1 MVERKQTKIKFVGL
15 HAHSCFSVFDGLGY
29 PNEHMDF
36 AYENGMDALALTDH
50 GSANGLSYQ
59 VLHAK
64 KMKEQ
69 GKEFKPIFG
78 VEAYFH
84 PSIKQ
89 WKEQKEEIDA
99 NKKTKKKEEVTLTV
113 EDEAASKK
121 AEKNILNKRRH
132 LVLLAQNQTGL
143 NNIFTLISKSYKGDN
158 YYRYPRIDF
167 DLLEKHNEGIIASSA
182 CLGGIYAGDYWEN
195 RENGSEAVIQ
205 KMRETTKRMKSIFG
219 DRWYAEVQWNAIPE
233 QHELNQYVVQ
243 IAKEEGIKLVSTADS
258 HYPRPELWLE
268 RTLYKKIGWLN
279 VKDADRSLPTTLD
292 EIGYELY
299 PKNGDQMWES
309 YKQYSSQ
316 CNQEYDDNLILQSI
330 EETYKIA
337 HERIENF
344 LPDNSVKLPSF
355 VVPPGKN
362 ADQALAELAEKGLS
376 EKKLRKQVYRERME
390 HELTVIKENKFSQY
404 FLTMKAISDRANEL
418 MLTGPGRGSGAGSL
432 VCYLLGI
439 TQADPI
445 RWELQFERFMRKNQ
459 KDYPDIDYDAAEAS
473 RLKETLIEEW
483 GSDKV
488 VPITNWNTLQLKSL
502 IKDIAKFYDVPF
514 TEVNAVTGKM
524 IAEATP
530 LAKKKHGIK
539 AGLYNPTFQEVME
552 FSETLQRFL
561 NQYPDIKT
569 HVNTLYG
576 QVRSASRHA
585 GGVII
590 TEDVD
595 TCMPLINSG
604 GTIQTPWSEGQ
615 NVRHLEP
622 MGFIKFDILGL
633 ETLAMIES
641 AIYHVL
647 KRHKGIK
654 EPTFDDI
661 KEFYDENLHVDKIN
675 FEDQDVY
682 ENIFH
687 AGKWAGIFQFTESG
701 AQKFC
706 QKAKPRS
713 IIDLS
718 AITSIYRPGPLSADV
733 DKNYVTAK
741 ENPESVQYLHR
752 HVKDITES
760 TYGFLV
766 FQEQIASIAHKLGKD
781 LTLEEGNQLRKVLT
795 KKGTGKEAQVK
806 QNLFRK
812 FVDGC
817 VNKSIPKKS
826 AEKMWQTFEFFS
838 GYGFNKSHAVCYSI
852 ISFQCA
858 WLLNYYPAEWMAAFL
873 DKTSDK
879 EKEKAINTAKSF
891 GFKIKAI
898 DVNTSGDRWEIGEE
912 GKTLIQPITSIKG
925 FGDAA
930 YKEISSYRPFDTVE
944 QFLFHDYMSY
954 SKVNKKALDVL
965 CRVGALDSLID
976 ERFNGLKHFWSV
988 IAVDRPRTEKKF
1000 LENIGKYYEEGDFTE
1015 QEKIQFLTELTGL
1028 FPINR
1033 IMSQEI
1039 LDRLNERGIVPI
1051 AEYDPDLQYV
1061 WFIPRKI
1068 EAKKTV
1074 KGNTYWVVDVIDTTN
1089 TNTRIRCWSIRPRDE
1104 LAINRPY
1111 IAKLDYNDDFGFS
1124 TRSISKNFR
1133 LIG

>member
-1 MVERKQTKIKFVGL
+1 MVERKESKIKFVGL
-15 HAHSCFSVFDGLGY
+15 HAHSCYSVFDGLGY

-50 GSANGLSYQ
+50 GNMNGLSYQ

-89 WKEQKEEIDA
+89 WVEDKKEIDA
-99 NKKTKKKEEVTLTV
+99 KKKNKGKEEVTLTV
-113 EDEAASKK
+113 EDENASKK
-121 AEKNILNKRRH
+121 QEKDLLKKRCH
-132 LVLLAQNQTGL
+132 LILLAQNQTGL
-143 NNIFTLISKSYKGDN
+143 NNIFSLISKSYKGDN
-158 YYRYPRIDF
+158 YYRYPRIDYE
-167 DLLEKHNEGIIASSA
+167 LLEKHNEGIIASSA
-182 CLGGIYAGDYWEN
+182 CLGGVYAQDYWEC
-195 RENGSEAVIQ
+195 RDQGDDAVLE
-205 KMRETTKRMKSIFG
+205 KMRQTTREMTSIFG

-233 QHELNQYVVQ
+233 QHQLNQFVIQ
-243 IAKEEGIKLVSTADS
+243 TAKEFNLKLISTSDS
-258 HYPRPELWLE
+258 HYPRPDLWLD
-268 RTLYKKIGWLN
+268 RTLYKKLAWLN
-279 VKDADRSLPTTLD
+279 SKTSDRSLPSSL
-292 EIGYELY
+292 EEVGYELY
-299 PKNGDQMWES
+299 PRNGDQMWEA
-309 YKQYSSQ
+309 YKTYSSQ
-316 CNQEYDDNLILQSI
+316 CDQVYDDELILKSI
-330 EETYKIA
+330 EETYSIA
-337 HERIENF
+337 HNRIESF
-344 LPDNSVKLPSF
+344 MPDNSVKLPSF
-355 VVPPGKN
+355 VVPPGKT
-362 ADQALAELAEKGLS
+362 ADDALAELAELGLQ

-390 HELTVIKENKFSQY
+390 YELAVIKENKFSQY

-502 IKDIAKFYDVPF
+502 IKDIAKFYDIPF
-514 TEVNAVTGKM
+514 SEVNAVTGKM

-530 LAKKKHGIK
+530 LAKKKHNIK
-539 AGLYNPTFQEVME
+539 AGIYNPTFEEVME
-552 FSETLQRFL
+552 FSETLQGFL
-561 NQYPDIKT
+561 NKYPDVKT
-569 HVNTLYG
+569 HVNALYG

-654 EPTFDDI
+654 NPSFEDI
-661 KEFYDENLHVDKIN
+661 KEFYNENLHVDKVD
-675 FEDQDVY
+675 FEDQNVY

-687 AGKWAGIFQFTESG
+687 AGKWAGVFQFTESG
-701 AQKFC
+701 AQKFF

-733 DKNYVTAK
+733 DKNYVFAK
-741 ENPESVQYLHR
+741 ENPDSVQYLHK
-752 HVKDITES
+752 HVKEVTES
-760 TYGFLV
+760 TAGFLV

-781 LTLEEGNQLRKVLT
+781 LSLEEGNQLRKVLT
-795 KKGTGKEAQVK
+795 KKGTGKGAQVK
-806 QNLFRK
+806 EELFKK

-879 EKEKAINTAKSF
+879 EKEKAINIAKSF
-891 GFKIKAI
+891 GFKIKPI
-898 DVNTSGDRWEIGEE
+898 DVNSSTDQWEIAEDNV
-912 GKTLIQPITSIKG
+912 TLIQPMTSIKG

-930 YKEISSYRPFDTVE
+930 YKEISNYRPCNTVE
-944 QFLFHDYMSY
+944 ELLFHEYVSY
-954 SKVNKKALDVL
+954 SKLNKRALDVL

-976 ERFNGLKHFWSV
+976 DRFSGGKHFWSA
-988 IAVDRPRTEKKF
+988 IAVDRPRSEKKL
-1000 LENIGKYYEEGDFTE
+1000 LENIEKYYPEGDFSK
-1015 QEKIQFLTELTGL
+1015 QEKIVYLTELTGM
-1028 FPINR
+1028 FPITKVISTEMLEKLR
-1033 IMSQEI
+1033 
-1039 LDRLNERGIVPI
+1039 ERGIVPI
-1051 AEYDPDLQYV
+1051 AEYDPVLQYV
-1061 WFIPRKI
+1061 WFIPRGKV
-1068 EAKKTV
+1068 EKKSKTG
-1074 KGNTYWVVDVIDTTN
+1074 KTFWVLDVIDSTN
-1089 TNTRIRCWSIRPRDE
+1089 TNTKIRCWGITSKDE
-1104 LAINRPY
+1104 IAFNRPY
-1111 IAKLDYNDDFGFS
+1111 IAKLNYNEDFGFS
-1124 TRSISKNFR
+1124 TWSMSKDFR
-1133 LIG
+1133 VIG

>member
-1 MVERKQTKIKFVGL
+1 MTERKNPKIKFVGL

-64 KMKEQ
+64 KMKDQ

-84 PSIKQ
+84 PSIEE
-89 WKEQKEEIDA
+89 WKKQKEEIEA
-99 NKKTKKKEEVTLTV
+99 NKKTKSKEEITLTV
-113 EDEAASKK
+113 EDEAESKK
-121 AEKNILNKRRH
+121 AEKNVLNKRRH

-143 NNIFTLISKSYKGDN
+143 NNIFTLISNSYKGDN
-158 YYRYPRIDF
+158 YYRYPRLDYE
-167 DLLEKHNEGIIASSA
+167 LLEKYNEGIIASSA

-233 QHELNQYVVQ
+233 QHELNQFVIQV
-243 IAKEEGIKLVSTADS
+243 AKEFDVKLVSTADS

-279 VKDADRSLPTTLD
+279 VKGADRSLPTNLE

-299 PKNGDQMWES
+299 PKNGDQMWEA
-309 YKQYSSQ
+309 YKKYSSDCGQ
-316 CNQEYDDNLILQSI
+316 RYDDDVILQSI
-330 EETYKIA
+330 EESYDIA
-337 HERIENF
+337 HNRIESF

-355 VVPPGKN
+355 VVPPGKS
-362 ADQALAELAEKGLS
+362 ADDALTDLAEQGLQ
-376 EKKLRKQVYRERME
+376 EKKLRRQIYRERME
-390 HELTVIKENKFSQY
+390 LELKVIRENKFSQY

-439 TQADPI
+439 TQADPL
-445 RWELQFERFMRKNQ
+445 RWDLQFERFMRTNQ
-459 KDYPDIDYDAAEAS
+459 KDYPDIDYDVAEAA
-473 RLKETLIEEW
+473 RLKEILIDEW
-483 GSDKV
+483 GNDKV

-514 TEVNAVTGKM
+514 TEVNAVTSKM

-539 AGLYNPTFQEVME
+539 AGVYTPTFEEVME
-552 FSETLQRFL
+552 FSQTLRDFL
-561 NQYPDIKT
+561 DKHPDIKT

-590 TEDVD
+590 TENVD

-654 EPTFDDI
+654 EPTFEDI
-661 KEFYDENLHVDKIN
+661 KEFYNENLHVDKIN
-675 FEDQDVY
+675 FDDQNVY

-687 AGKWAGIFQFTESG
+687 QGKWAGIFQFTESG
-701 AQKFC
+701 AQRFC
-706 QKAKPRS
+706 QKAKPKS
-713 IIDLS
+713 IIDIS
-718 AITSIYRPGPLSADV
+718 AITSIYRPGPLAADV

-741 ENPESVQYLHR
+741 ENPESIQYLHKY
-752 HVKDITES
+752 VKDITES
-760 TYGFLV
+760 TAGFLV

-781 LTLEEGNQLRKVLT
+781 LSLEEGNQLRKVLT

-806 QNLFRK
+806 QALFQK

-817 VNKSIPKKS
+817 VNKSIPKKE

-858 WLLNYYPAEWMAAFL
+858 WLLNYYPVEWMAAFL
-873 DKTSDK
+873 DKTSDAQ
-879 EKEKAINTAKSF
+879 KEKAINIAKSF
-891 GFKIKAI
+891 GFKIKNI
-898 DVNTSGDRWEIGEE
+898 DVNTSGDKWEIAED
-912 GKTLIQPITSIKG
+912 GKTLIQPMTSIKG

-930 YKEISSYRPFDTVE
+930 FKEIESYRPFNTIE
-944 QFLFHDYMSY
+944 EFLFHEYMSY

-965 CRVGALDSLID
+965 CRVGALDSLVD
-976 ERFNGLKHFWSV
+976 SRFSGLKHFWSV
-988 IAVDRPRTEKKF
+988 IAVDRPRNEKKF
-1000 LENIGKYYEEGDFTE
+1000 LENISKYYPEGDFTE
-1015 QEKIQFLTELTGL
+1015 QEKISFLTDLTGL

-1033 IMSQEI
+1033 VVSTEVQNKLEEKGIM
-1039 LDRLNERGIVPI
+1039 PI
-1051 AEYDPDLQYV
+1051 AEYDPSLQFV
-1061 WFIPRKI
+1061 WFVPRKI
-1068 EAKKTV
+1068 EVKKT
-1074 KGNTYWVVDVIDTTN
+1074 KNGKTYWIVDVVDSTN
-1089 TNTRIRCWSIRPRDE
+1089 TNSRIRCWAIRESDD

-1111 IAKLDYNDDFGFS
+1111 IAKLEYDENWGFS

-1133 LIG
+1133 AIG